1 MNDKEEADNWWLED
15 DLSEGSLLPNPDDS
29 LLRAKVNAR
38 WISLSGNRPDSRD
51 EGASAFAEPSVDIS
65 SNFPVIAPIAS
76 ANEKN
81 DIGRRAGAGTY
92 ERDVEDNEHLN
103 SVPTLVLRD
112 RSGLPVPIRDMSGR
126 ARPPLRLIANIT
138 SRGDRLYEFSGGSI
152 SMASGM
158 STIFEIAGHVVP
170 MQDET
175 ISKKGNPARTG
186 NCLLK
191 LNGGICRAEVY
202 FTRTEKGYWIQIR
215 VVRKRRKT
223 SMQRHKVSMVSDLT
237 GKEIARV
244 KDAAS
249 ADIAPAM
256 LDAKKK
262 EDQSAPSVDSA
273 RDSSNA
279 TADIIW
285 LILAIVMVV
294 VLVVVAVA

>member
-1 MNDKEEADNWWLED
+1 MNDKEEADNWWIED
-15 DLSEGSLLPNPDDS
+15 DFSDGSLLPNPDDS
-29 LLRAKVNAR
+29 LLRTKVNAR

-76 ANEKN
+76 ANDKN
-81 DIGRRAGAGTY
+81 DIGRRAEAGTD
-92 ERDVEDNEHLN
+92 ECDVDDNEHVN
-103 SVPTLVLRD
+103 SVPALVLRD
-112 RSGLPVPIRDMSGR
+112 RSGLPVPIRDISGR
-126 ARPPLRLIANIT
+126 ARPPLRLIATIT

-202 FTRTEKGYWIQIR
+202 FTRTEKGYWIKIR

-223 SMQRHKVSMVSDLT
+223 SMQRHKVNMLSDVM
-237 GKEIARV
+237 GKETAHV
-244 KDAAS
+244 KDAALTE
-249 ADIAPAM
+249 IAPAM

-262 EDQSAPSVDSA
+262 DDQSAPSVDSA
-273 RDSSNA
+273 RDSSSA

-294 VLVVVAVA
+294 IVAAVA